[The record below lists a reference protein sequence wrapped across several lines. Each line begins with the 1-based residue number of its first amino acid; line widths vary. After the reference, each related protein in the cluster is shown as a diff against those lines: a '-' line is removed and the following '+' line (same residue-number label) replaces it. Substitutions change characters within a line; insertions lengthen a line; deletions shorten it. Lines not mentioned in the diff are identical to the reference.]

1 MLKKHAK
8 IDTYNEREEVGKIN
22 TLTSA
27 YFLINSKLRPPHL
40 RPFFDER
47 SE

>member
-8 IDTYNEREEVGKIN
+8 IDIYNERKEVGKIN
-22 TLTSA
+22 TLTSVD
-27 YFLINSKLRPPHL
+27 FLSNGKLRPPDL
-40 RPFFDER
+40 RSFVDRR